1 MAKFVSMN
9 FTVIECKECGE
20 KTTIEPGRE
29 FKQLNCKCN
38 TEVSKQL
45 KEIKVATNKGDGTE
59 VEVIGEFKNGD
70 LEIKRV
76 DSNLSYRITLADFDT
91 HFEYVE
97 EQEGQDLKP
106 TLIPL
111 TLESLVDKSAE
122 DIKAAYTVDEL
133 RTLARDLKIRGASQ
147 MNEDNLVN
155 SLLEKC
161 KS

>member
-1 MAKFVSMN
+1 MGKFVSMN
-9 FTVIECKECGE
+9 FTGIECKECGE

-76 DSNLSYRITLADFDT
+76 DSNLSYRITLDDFDT
-91 HFEYVE
+91 HFTY
-97 EQEGQDLKP
+97 GDNDS
-106 TLIPL
+106 L

-122 DIKAAYTVDEL
+122 EIKATYTVDEL
-133 RTLARDLKIRGASQ
+133 RTLARELKIRGASQ

>member
-1 MAKFVSMN
+1 MGKFVSMN

-29 FKQLNCKCN
+29 FKQLDCKCN
-38 TEVSKQL
+38 TELSKQL

-97 EQEGQDLKP
+97 EQGL
-106 TLIPL
+106 L
-111 TLESLVDKSAE
+111 TLENLVDKTAE
-122 DIKAAYTVDEL
+122 EIKAAYTVDQL
-133 RTLARDLKIRGASQ
+133 RGLARDLKIRGASQ

-161 KS
+161 ES

>member
-1 MAKFVSMN
+1 MGKFTSMN

-29 FKQLNCKCN
+29 FKQLDCKCN

-97 EQEGQDLKP
+97 EQGL
-106 TLIPL
+106 L
-111 TLESLVDKSAE
+111 TLENLVDKTAE
-122 DIKAAYTVDEL
+122 EIKAAYTVDQ
-133 RTLARDLKIRGASQ
+133 RRGLARDLKIRGASQ

>member
-1 MAKFVSMN
+1 MGKFTSMN

-29 FKQLNCKCN
+29 FKQLDCKCN

-97 EQEGQDLKP
+97 EQGS
-106 TLIPL
+106 L
-111 TLESLVDKSAE
+111 TLENLVDKTAE
-122 DIKAAYTVDEL
+122 EIKAAYTVDQL
-133 RTLARDLKIRGASQ
+133 RGLARDLKIRGASQ
-147 MNEDNLVN
+147 MNEDNLLN

>member
-1 MAKFVSMN
+1 MGKFVSMN

-38 TEVSKQL
+38 TELSKQL

-76 DSNLSYRITLADFDT
+76 DSNLSYRITLDDFDT
-91 HFEYVE
+91 HFTFN
-97 EQEGQDLKP
+97 DS
-106 TLIPL
+106 L

-122 DIKAAYTVDEL
+122 EIKATYTVDEL

-147 MNEDNLVN
+147 MNADNLVN

>member
-1 MAKFVSMN
+1 MGKFVSMN

-76 DSNLSYRITLADFDT
+76 DSNLSYRITLSDFDT
-91 HFEYVE
+91 HFEYAE
-97 EQEGQDLKP
+97 EKGS
-106 TLIPL
+106 L

>member
-1 MAKFVSMN
+1 MGKFISMN

-38 TEVSKQL
+38 TELSKQL

-76 DSNLSYRITLADFDT
+76 DSNLSYRITLDDFDT
-91 HFEYVE
+91 HFTFN
-97 EQEGQDLKP
+97 DS
-106 TLIPL
+106 L

-122 DIKAAYTVDEL
+122 EIKATYTVDEL

-147 MNEDNLVN
+147 MNADNLVN

>member
-1 MAKFVSMN
+1 MGKFVSMN

-76 DSNLSYRITLADFDT
+76 DSNLSYRITLSDFDT
-91 HFEYVE
+91 HFTYA
-97 EQEGQDLKP
+97 DNDS
-106 TLIPL
+106 L
-111 TLESLVDKSAE
+111 TLENLVDKTAE
-122 DIKAAYTVDEL
+122 EIKAAYTVDQL
-133 RTLARDLKIRGASQ
+133 RGLARDLKIRGASQ

>member
-1 MAKFVSMN
+1 MGKFVSMN

-76 DSNLSYRITLADFDT
+76 DSNLSYRITLDDFDT
-91 HFEYVE
+91 HFTFNES
-97 EQEGQDLKP
+97 
-106 TLIPL
+106 L
-111 TLESLVDKSAE
+111 TLESLVNKSAE
-122 DIKAAYTVDEL
+122 EIKATYTVDEL

>member
-1 MAKFVSMN
+1 MGKFVSMN

-29 FKQLNCKCN
+29 FKQLDCKCN
-38 TEVSKQL
+38 TELSKQL

-76 DSNLSYRITLADFDT
+76 DSNLSYRITLDDFDDFDT
-91 HFEYVE
+91 HFTFN
-97 EQEGQDLKP
+97 DS
-106 TLIPL
+106 L
-111 TLESLVDKSAE
+111 TLESLVGKSSE
-122 DIKAAYTVDEL
+122 EIKATYTVDEL

>member
-1 MAKFVSMN
+1 MGKFVSMN

-76 DSNLSYRITLADFDT
+76 DSNLSYRITLDDFDT
-91 HFEYVE
+91 HFTY
-97 EQEGQDLKP
+97 GDNDS
-106 TLIPL
+106 L

-122 DIKAAYTVDEL
+122 EIKATYTADEL
-133 RTLARDLKIRGASQ
+133 RTLARELKIRGASQ